1 MNKTP
6 HSVYTIR
13 FTDCDPFGH
22 LNNARYIDYFLNG
35 RDDHLKDA
43 YQLDLTHFYQQGV
56 SWLVA
61 SHQISYLRPAAY
73 NERVSIQSAVIEVG
87 AGSLLVEMIM
97 MDEKRSHIKAFMWSS
112 FIHVNVKTGKKE
124 VHSDSFMEFARSV
137 TMDDV
142 DVSKGYQYRLKKM
155 IETIKQA
162 KDNLPQESK

>member
-6 HSVYTIR
+6 HSLCTIR

-61 SHQISYLRPAAY
+61 SHEISYLRPAAY
-73 NERVSIQSAVIEVG
+73 NERVILQSAVIQVG
-87 AGSLLVEMIM
+87 PGSLLVEMIM
-97 MDEKRSHIKAFMWSS
+97 LDEKRSHIKAFMWSN

-124 VHSDSFMEFARSV
+124 DHSGSFVEFARSV
-137 TMDDV
+137 ALDDV
-142 DVSKGYQYRLKKM
+142 DVSKGYQHRLKEV
-155 IETIKQA
+155 IDRIKQRKGTQA
-162 KDNLPQESK
+162 QEN

>member
-6 HSVYTIR
+6 HSLCTIR

-43 YQLDLTHFYQQGV
+43 YGLDLTHFYQQGV

-61 SHQISYLRPAAY
+61 SHEISYLRPAAY
-73 NERVSIQSAVIEVG
+73 NERVVLQSAVINVG
-87 AGSLLVEMIM
+87 SGSLMVEMIM
-97 MDEKRSHIKAFMWSS
+97 LDEKRSHIKAFMWSN

-124 VHSDSFMEFARSV
+124 NHSDQFMEFAGSV
-137 TMDDV
+137 VLDDV
-142 DVSKGYQYRLKKM
+142 DISKGYQTRLKEV
-155 IETIKQA
+155 IENMKRGKGA
-162 KDNLPQESK
+162 LPQEN

>member
-6 HSVYTIR
+6 HSFYTIR

-43 YQLDLTHFYQQGV
+43 YDLDLTHFYQQGV

-61 SHQISYLRPAAY
+61 SHEISYLRPAAY
-73 NERVSIQSAVIEVG
+73 NERVSIQSSVIEVG
-87 AGSLLVEMIM
+87 SGSLLVEMMM
-97 MDEKRSHIKAFMWSS
+97 MDEKRSHIKAFMWSR

-124 VHSDSFMEFARSV
+124 EHSDSFMDFARSV
-137 TMDDV
+137 TVEGV
-142 DVSKGYQYRLKKM
+142 DVSKGYQHRLKEI
-155 IETIKQA
+155 IENIKKA
-162 KDNLPQESK
+162 KATLQQEK

>member
-1 MNKTP
+1 MDKTP
-6 HSVYTIR
+6 HSVCTIR

-43 YQLDLTHFYQQGV
+43 YGLDLTHFYQQGV

-73 NERVSIQSAVIEVG
+73 NERVCLQSAVIEVG

-97 MDEKRSHIKAFMWSS
+97 MDEKRSYIKAFMWSN
-112 FIHVNVKTGKKE
+112 FIHVNVKSGKKE
-124 VHSDSFMEFARSV
+124 NHADSFMEFARSV
-137 TMDDV
+137 ILEGV
-142 DVSKGYQYRLKKM
+142 DVSKGYQYRLKEI
-155 IETIKQA
+155 IENIKQGKA
-162 KDNLPQESK
+162 TLPQEK